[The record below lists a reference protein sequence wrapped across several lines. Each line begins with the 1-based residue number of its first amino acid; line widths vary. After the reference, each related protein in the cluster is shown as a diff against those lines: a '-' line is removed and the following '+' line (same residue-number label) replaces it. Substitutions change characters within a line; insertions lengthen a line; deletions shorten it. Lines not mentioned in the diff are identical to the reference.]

1 MLRLK
6 SEEEP
11 TDEEAMV
18 RFQQGDAG
26 AFDLILHR
34 HSAGVLRFIMKMIRV
49 QNAQAEDLL
58 QDVFLKVIEGRKKYN
73 SNRKFTT
80 WLYTIARN
88 HCIDYLRI
96 EEHRRHASLDAS
108 LSDEENDCPVVLDI
122 VRSGERNQEEKAID
136 KETHALLNL
145 AIMGLRQEYKE
156 VFLLREIEELS
167 LNEIA
172 EIAEVPLSTV
182 KSRLRYAY
190 RDIREFF
197 IKAGYFESQ
206 QRIKEV

>member
-1 MLRLK
+1 VLRLK
-6 SEEEP
+6 SAEEP

-34 HSAGVLRFIMKMIRV
+34 HAAGVLRFIMKMVRV
-49 QNAQAEDLL
+49 QSTQAEDLL

-80 WLYTIARN
+80 WLYSIARN
-88 HCIDYLRI
+88 HCIDYFRV
-96 EEHRRHASLDAS
+96 EEHRRHISLDIP
-108 LSDEENDCPVVLDI
+108 LSDEEQDGAVILDL
-122 VRSGERNQEEKAID
+122 VRSRESNQEERAID
-136 KETHALLNL
+136 KQTQELLNV
-145 AIMGLRQEYKE
+145 AVAGLRKEYKE
-156 VFLLREIEELS
+156 VFLLREIEEFS

-172 EIAEVPLSTV
+172 EIAGVPLSTV

-190 RDIREFF
+190 RDIREVF
-197 IKAGYFESQ
+197 IKAGYFEKTQ
-206 QRIKEV
+206 KAEV

>member
-58 QDVFLKVIEGRKKYN
+58 QEVFLKVIEARKKYN

-88 HCIDYLRI
+88 HCIDHLRI
-96 EEHRRHASLDAS
+96 EEHRRHVSLDAP
-108 LSDEENDCPVVLDI
+108 LAEEENDSPFILDI
-122 VRSGERNQEEKAID
+122 VRSVERNQEERAID
-136 KETHALLNL
+136 KETQALLNI
-145 AIMGLRQEYKE
+145 AVWGLREEYKE
-156 VFLLREIEELS
+156 VFLLREIEGLS
-167 LNEIA
+167 LQEIA
-172 EIAEVPLSTV
+172 EITRVPLSTV

-190 RDIREFF
+190 RDIREVF
-197 IKAGYFESQ
+197 IKAGYFQE
-206 QRIKEV
+206 QRVKEV